1 MKKYIALLM
10 VLFCTKINANNIQV
24 SGVGTGVPVA
34 STGSMAAG
42 LTGASNLSSGVSQMA
57 ESAVNNDV
65 AKDSAS
71 KALAKA
77 VLGILS
83 VEILGFGE

>member
-1 MKKYIALLM
+1 
-10 VLFCTKINANNIQV
+10 
-24 SGVGTGVPVA
+24 
-34 STGSMAAG
+34 MAAG